1 MRIVQASGQVTLV
14 AEDSDDE
21 GADDDDRVNKIIR
34 DQWER
39 ARMQQQVRV
48 FNRASM
54 CVCVCV
60 CVFGVV
66 LVMVMVG
73 PPPTH
78 RRTYRRTS
86 MNSQGF
92 PYLTLHVCVLVHYV
106 HTLRLRLKRRKR
118 SRKKRSW
125 KENARPQSSERRK
138 SASRQPRRPDR
149 QH

>member
-60 CVFGVV
+60 CVC
-66 LVMVMVG
+66 LV
-73 PPPTH
+73 
-78 RRTYRRTS
+78 
-86 MNSQGF
+86 
-92 PYLTLHVCVLVHYV
+92 
-106 HTLRLRLKRRKR
+106 
-118 SRKKRSW
+118 
-125 KENARPQSSERRK
+125 
-138 SASRQPRRPDR
+138 
-149 QH
+149 